1 MGTSRVLVGRE
12 AQVEALQ
19 EFLHGAPAG
28 RPPVMLVAGEA
39 GVGKTALVDQVLA
52 GAGQPVRRGW
62 AAGRKS
68 AVYEVLAQ
76 VLTPTAS
83 GQPLSSGGPVD
94 KRALVRSAD
103 PGGPVDERAL
113 VPSADPGGPGRELA
127 LVLPGL
133 GPPPAEVSRS
143 ELAAAVAAVLAQMA
157 GPGRL
162 AVFLDDLQWAD
173 DATLDLL
180 PALAGAI
187 SGGPVA
193 LIGCYRGDELPRD
206 HRLRAAR
213 AELRRARQLAEIDL
227 APLPGPCVTAILA
240 ALLGAEP
247 EPDLVSA
254 VAGRADGIPF
264 AVEELAA
271 ALRLGGHLDYRE
283 GTVGLA
289 GTGHALIPE
298 GIREAVLF
306 RAGQLGPDAAP
317 VLDAAAVAGNE
328 FDVELVLAVAGTPE
342 WPEQLASSGLV
353 SAVSDGRAAFRH
365 ALTRDA
371 AYAAVP
377 WSRRRALHQAIA
389 GRLAAGH
396 APPALIAEHLLAA
409 RDLAG
414 ARAALVAA
422 AAADYAV
429 HAYRDAARALRTAM
443 DLWPPGGEDAE
454 RLTVV
459 DQLARCAEMC
469 SEHAEAVTLLRELAD
484 GYREAV
490 QDRAARDRPTRDRST
505 QDGSAQD
512 RPARDRPAPDG
523 AAQGRAAQDRLA
535 AAQDRLAGAQR
546 RLALAH
552 ELLGQWDAALAA
564 REAAAVAFAAAGQP
578 AEAAV
583 ERLAAAAHLRSA
595 ASFSAALDTLAAAR
609 PDAEASGRA
618 DLLLR
623 IDGLRGNVLSR
634 MGRTREGLA
643 TVRASLEAAL
653 AQALAGPAA
662 ELYQRLADSLEH
674 AGEYAAATAA
684 YTAGYEF
691 CQEHGEQTAGQLCR
705 ACVTAVLFVAGH
717 WDRALEVCA
726 DAAGADG
733 AVPHARAVG
742 TGIGGLI
749 HAFRGSAATARSDLL
764 AATSIAT
771 RIELTPMELISAWGL
786 CVLDDAAGAPE
797 AAVARARRIL
807 ARWEESGERHYT
819 IAIAQWASTLFAEAG
834 DPAGARAC
842 AAVLARIAEATAQPE
857 ALAALAHALGETAH
871 LDGAP
876 ATAAQQLLRA
886 AESFASLGLPL
897 ATAQARRRA
906 AAALAAAGETGP
918 AADQL
923 RAAHEIFA
931 GLGADRAAGQCAAGL
946 AALGRKPP
954 RRAGGGRRAG
964 ALSRR
969 ESEVMAL
976 VAQGLTSRDIG
987 GRLFLSPR
995 TVEMHVQNSLDK
1007 LGCRTRAEAVRRLTE
1022 LGTWSGT
1029 AGPVP

>member
-1 MGTSRVLVGRE
+1 MGTSGVLVGRE

-19 EFLHGAPAG
+19 EFLHGGPAG

-39 GVGKTALVDQVLA
+39 GVGKTALVDHVLVNV
-52 GAGQPVRRGW
+52 GMPVRRGW

-76 VLTPTAS
+76 VLTPAAS
-83 GQPLSSGGPVD
+83 SQPMAS
-94 KRALVRSAD
+94 R
-103 PGGPVDERAL
+103 GPVDERAPVL
-113 VPSADPGGPGRELA
+113 SLDPGRPGDERALAPSADPGGSGRELA

-143 ELAAAVAAVLAQMA
+143 ALAAAVAAVLERMA
-157 GPGRL
+157 GRGRL

-180 PALAGAI
+180 PALSGAL
-187 SGGPVA
+187 SDGPVA
-193 LIGCYRGDELPRD
+193 LIGCYRSDELPRD
-206 HRLRAAR
+206 HRLRTAR
-213 AELRRARQLAEIDL
+213 SELRRARQLAEIDL
-227 APLPGPCVTAILA
+227 APLPGPCVPAILA

-247 EPDLVSA
+247 EPELVSV

-264 AVEELAA
+264 VVEELAA
-271 ALRLGGHLDYRE
+271 ALRLGGHLDYRA

-289 GTGHALIPE
+289 GTGDAVMPE
-298 GIREAVLF
+298 GIREAVLL
-306 RAGQLGPDAAP
+306 RAAQLGPDAAP

-328 FDVELVLAVAGTPE
+328 FDVELVLAVAGAPE
-342 WPEQLASSGLV
+342 WPEQLASCGLV

-365 ALTRDA
+365 ALTREA

-389 GRLAAGH
+389 ARLSAGH

-414 ARAALVAA
+414 ARTALVAA

-429 HAYRDAARALRTAM
+429 HAYRDAARALRTAL

-454 RLTVV
+454 RLAVV

-469 SEHAEAVTLLRELAD
+469 AEHAEAVTLLRELAD
-484 GYREAV
+484 GYRDDIR
-490 QDRAARDRPTRDRST
+490 DRAARE
-505 QDGSAQD
+505 
-512 RPARDRPAPDG
+512 
-523 AAQGRAAQDRLA
+523 
-535 AAQDRLAGAQR
+535 RLAGALR

-564 REAAAVAFAAAGQP
+564 REAAAVAFAAAGQS

-595 ASFSAALDTLAAAR
+595 ASFPAALDTLAAAR

-643 TVRASLEAAL
+643 TVRSSLDAAL

-674 AGEYAAATAA
+674 AGEYGAATAT

-691 CQEHGEQTAGQLCR
+691 CQKHGEQTAGQLCR
-705 ACVTAVLFVAGH
+705 ACVTGVLFVAGH

-726 DAAGADG
+726 DAAGAEG

-749 HAFRGSAATARSDLL
+749 HAFRGSAATARRDLL
-764 AATSIAT
+764 ASTSIAT
-771 RIELTPMELISAWGL
+771 RIELTAMELLSAWGL
-786 CVLDDAAGAPE
+786 CVLDDAVGAPE

-819 IAIAQWASTLFAEAG
+819 IAIAQWSSTLFAEAG
-834 DPAGARAC
+834 DAAGARAC

-876 ATAAQQLLRA
+876 GTAAQELLRA
-886 AESFASLGLPL
+886 AESFAALGLPL

-906 AAALAAAGETGP
+906 AAALAAAGETAP

-923 RAAHEIFA
+923 REAHEIFA
-931 GLGADRAAGQCAAGL
+931 GLGAARAAGQCAAGL
-946 AALGRKPP
+946 VALGRKPP
-954 RRAGGGRRAG
+954 RRARGGRRADV
-964 ALSRR
+964 LSRR

-987 GRLFLSPR
+987 GHLFLSPR

-1022 LGTWSGT
+1022 RGAWSAT

>member
-1 MGTSRVLVGRE
+1 MSTGGVLVGRE
-12 AQVEALQ
+12 AQVEALLAL
-19 EFLHGAPAG
+19 LHGAPAG
-28 RPPVMLVAGEA
+28 RPPVTLVAGEA
-39 GVGKTALVDQVLA
+39 GIGKTALVEHVLA
-52 GAGQPVRRGW
+52 GTGQPVRRGR
-62 AAGRKS
+62 AIGRKS

-76 VLTPTAS
+76 VLMPAAS
-83 GQPLSSGGPVD
+83 GPPTGSGNRAG
-94 KRALVRSAD
+94 KRASVLSA
-103 PGGPVDERAL
+103 GR
-113 VPSADPGGPGRELA
+113 GGPGRELA

-133 GPPPAEVSRS
+133 GPPPAAVSQS
-143 ELAAAVAAVLAQMA
+143 ALAAAVAAVLVWMA
-157 GPGRL
+157 GAGRL
-162 AVFLDDLQWAD
+162 TVFLDDLQWAD

-180 PALAGAI
+180 PALADAI

-193 LIGCYRGDELPRD
+193 LIGCYRSDELPRD

-213 AELRRARQLAEIDL
+213 AELRRARQLTEIDL
-227 APLPGPCVTAILA
+227 APLPGPCVAAILG

-271 ALRLGGHLDYRE
+271 ALRLAGHLDYRE
-283 GTVGLA
+283 GRVGLA
-289 GTGHALIPE
+289 GTGDAVIPE
-298 GIREAVLF
+298 GIREAVLL
-306 RAGQLGPDAAP
+306 RAAQLGPDVAP

-328 FDVELVLAVAGTPE
+328 FDVELVLAVAGVPD
-342 WPEQLASSGLV
+342 WPEQLASCGLV

-409 RDLAG
+409 RDLPA

-422 AAADYAV
+422 AAQDYAV
-429 HAYRDAARALRTAM
+429 HAYRDAARALRTAL

-454 RLTVV
+454 RLAVV

-469 SEHAEAVTLLRELAD
+469 AEHVEAVTLLRELTD
-484 GYREAV
+484 GYRA
-490 QDRAARDRPTRDRST
+490 S
-505 QDGSAQD
+505 
-512 RPARDRPAPDG
+512 
-523 AAQGRAAQDRLA
+523 AAQGRVQARAAQARASADRVAGDRDAQDRA
-535 AAQDRLAGAQR
+535 TQDCAGQARLAGAQR
-546 RLALAH
+546 RLALGH

-583 ERLAAAAHLRSA
+583 ERLAAAVHLRSA
-595 ASFSAALDTLAAAR
+595 ASFPAALDTLAAAR
-609 PDAEASGRA
+609 PDAEAAGRA

-634 MGRTREGLA
+634 MGRVREGVA
-643 TVRASLEAAL
+643 TVRASLDAAL

-662 ELYQRLADSLEH
+662 ELYQRMADSLEH
-674 AGEYAAATAA
+674 AGEYAAATAT
-684 YTAGYEF
+684 YTTGYEF

-733 AVPHARAVG
+733 ALPHARAVG

-749 HAFRGSAATARSDLL
+749 HAFRGSAAPARRDLL
-764 AATSIAT
+764 AATSIAA
-771 RIELTPMELISAWGL
+771 RIELTAMELLSAWGL
-786 CVLDDAAGAPE
+786 CVLDEAAGAPE

-807 ARWEESGERHYT
+807 ARWEECGERHYT
-819 IAIAQWASTLFAEAG
+819 IAILQWSSTLFAECG
-834 DPAGARAC
+834 DQAGARAC
-842 AAVLARIAEATAQPE
+842 AAALARIAEATAQPE

-876 ATAAQQLLRA
+876 ATAAQELLRA
-886 AESFASLGLPL
+886 AESFTALGLPL

-906 AAALAAAGETGP
+906 GAALAAAGETAP

-923 RAAHEIFA
+923 REAHEIFA
-931 GLGADRAAGQCAAGL
+931 GLGAARSAGQCAAGL
-946 AALGRKPP
+946 VALGGKPP
-954 RRAGGGRRAG
+954 RRARGGRRADV
-964 ALSRR
+964 LSRR

-987 GRLFLSPR
+987 GHLFLSPR
-995 TVEMHVQNSLDK
+995 TVEMHVQNSLDR

-1022 LGTWSGT
+1022 LGAWSGA

>member
-1 MGTSRVLVGRE
+1 MGTSGVLVGRE

-19 EFLHGAPAG
+19 AFLHGGPAG

-39 GVGKTALVDQVLA
+39 GVGKTALVDHVLA

-62 AAGRKS
+62 AGGRKS

-76 VLTPTAS
+76 VLTPAAS
-83 GQPLSSGGPVD
+83 GQPMAPRGPVD
-94 KRALVRSAD
+94 ERALVLPAD
-103 PGGPVDERAL
+103 PEGPGDERAL
-113 VPSADPGGPGRELA
+113 VPSADPGGPGRQLA

-133 GPPPAEVSRS
+133 GPPPAEVSQS
-143 ELAAAVAAVLAQMA
+143 ALAAAVAAVLTRMA
-157 GPGRL
+157 GTGRL

-180 PALAGAI
+180 PALAGAL

-193 LIGCYRGDELPRD
+193 LIGCYRSDELPRD

-213 AELRRARQLAEIDL
+213 AELRRARQLTELDL
-227 APLPGPCVTAILA
+227 APLPGPCVTTILT

-247 EPDLVSA
+247 EPELMSA
-254 VAGRADGIPF
+254 VADRADGIPF

-283 GTVGLA
+283 GKVGLA
-289 GTGHALIPE
+289 GPGDAVIPE
-298 GIREAVLF
+298 GIREAVLL
-306 RAGQLGPDAAP
+306 RAAQLGPDAAP

-328 FDVELVLAVAGTPE
+328 FDVELVLAAAGAAE
-342 WPEQLASSGLV
+342 WPEQLASCGLV
-353 SAVSDGRAAFRH
+353 SAVSEGRAAFRH

-389 GRLAAGH
+389 GRLADGH
-396 APPALIAEHLLAA
+396 APPALVAEHLLAA
-409 RDLAG
+409 RDLTG

-429 HAYRDAARALRTAM
+429 HAYRDTARALRTAL
-443 DLWPPGGEDAE
+443 DLWPPGEEDAE
-454 RLTVV
+454 RLAVV

-469 SEHAEAVTLLRELAD
+469 AEHAEAVTLLRELVD
-484 GYREAV
+484 GYRAAARHRAQV
-490 QDRAARDRPTRDRST
+490 GANQDGAAQDGVGQDGAAQDGVGQDGAAKDGVGQDRAA
-505 QDGSAQD
+505 
-512 RPARDRPAPDG
+512 
-523 AAQGRAAQDRLA
+523 QGRLA
-535 AAQDRLAGAQR
+535 AAQR

-595 ASFSAALDTLAAAR
+595 ASFAAALDTLAAAR

-623 IDGLRGNVLSR
+623 IEGLRGNVLSR

-643 TVRASLEAAL
+643 TVRASLDAAL
-653 AQALAGPAA
+653 GQALAGPAA

-674 AGEYAAATAA
+674 AGEYGAATAT

-691 CQEHGEQTAGQLCR
+691 CQKHGEQTAGQLCR

-726 DAAGADG
+726 EAASADG

-749 HAFRGSAATARSDLL
+749 HAFRGSAAAARRELL

-771 RIELTPMELISAWGL
+771 RIELTAMELLSAWGL

-819 IAIAQWASTLFAEAG
+819 IAIAQWSSTLFAEAG
-834 DPAGARAC
+834 DAAGARAC

-876 ATAAQQLLRA
+876 GTAAQELLRA
-886 AESFASLGLPL
+886 AESFAALGLPL
-897 ATAQARRRA
+897 AAAQARRRA
-906 AAALAAAGETGP
+906 AAALAAAGETAP

-923 RAAHEIFA
+923 REAHEIFA
-931 GLGADRAAGQCAAGL
+931 GLGAARAAGQCAAGL
-946 AALGRKPP
+946 VALGRKPP
-954 RRAGGGRRAG
+954 RRARGGRRADV
-964 ALSRR
+964 LSRR

-987 GRLFLSPR
+987 GQLFLSPR

-1022 LGTWSGT
+1022 LGAWSG
-1029 AGPVP
+1029 AAAPVS

>member
-1 MGTSRVLVGRE
+1 M
-12 AQVEALQ
+12 
-19 EFLHGAPAG
+19 
-28 RPPVMLVAGEA
+28 
-39 GVGKTALVDQVLA
+39 
-52 GAGQPVRRGW
+52 
-62 AAGRKS
+62 
-68 AVYEVLAQ
+68 YEVLAQ
-76 VLTPTAS
+76 VLTPTS
-83 GQPLSSGGPVD
+83 GQ
-94 KRALVRSAD
+94 SA
-103 PGGPVDERAL
+103 GLEGA
-113 VPSADPGGPGRELA
+113 GHELA
-127 LVLPGL
+127 LVLPRL
-133 GPPPAEVSRS
+133 GPPPAQASRS
-143 ELAAAVAAVLAQMA
+143 ALAAAVGAALVRMA
-157 GPGRL
+157 GSGRL

-193 LIGCYRGDELPRD
+193 LIGCYRSDELPRD

-289 GTGHALIPE
+289 GTGNAVIPE
-298 GIREAVLF
+298 GIREAVLL

-342 WPEQLASSGLV
+342 WPEQLASCGLV

-429 HAYRDAARALRTAM
+429 HAYRDAARALRTAL

-454 RLTVV
+454 RLAVV

-484 GYREAV
+484 GYRDAI
-490 QDRAARDRPTRDRST
+490 QDR
-505 QDGSAQD
+505 
-512 RPARDRPAPDG
+512 
-523 AAQGRAAQDRLA
+523 

-595 ASFSAALDTLAAAR
+595 ASFPAALDTLAAAR

-749 HAFRGSAATARSDLL
+749 HAFRGSAATARRDLL

-876 ATAAQQLLRA
+876 GTAAQQLLRA

-931 GLGADRAAGQCAAGL
+931 GLGAARAAGQCAAGL

>member
-1 MGTSRVLVGRE
+1 MTGRTRRVIDTARGFGDDSGMGTSRVLVGRE

-19 EFLHGAPAG
+19 EFLHGTPAG

-39 GVGKTALVDQVLA
+39 GVGKTALVDHVLA
-52 GAGQPVRRGW
+52 SAGQPVRRGW

-83 GQPLSSGGPVD
+83 GQPMSP
-94 KRALVRSAD
+94 R
-103 PGGPVDERAL
+103 GPVDERGL

-143 ELAAAVAAVLAQMA
+143 ALAAAVAAVLARMA
-157 GPGRL
+157 GRGRL

-180 PALAGAI
+180 PALAGAL
-187 SGGPVA
+187 GDGPVA
-193 LIGCYRGDELPRD
+193 LIGCYRSDELPRD
-206 HRLRAAR
+206 HRLRTAR

-227 APLPGPCVTAILA
+227 APLPGPCVPAILA

-247 EPDLVSA
+247 EPELVGA

-264 AVEELAA
+264 VVEELAA

-289 GTGHALIPE
+289 GTGDAVIPE
-298 GIREAVLF
+298 GIREAVLL
-306 RAGQLGPDAAP
+306 RAAQLGPDAAP

-328 FDVELVLAVAGTPE
+328 FDVELVLAVAGAPE
-342 WPEQLASSGLV
+342 WPEQLASCGLV

-389 GRLAAGH
+389 ARLSAGH

-414 ARAALVAA
+414 ARTALVAA
-422 AAADYAV
+422 AAADCAV
-429 HAYRDAARALRTAM
+429 HAYRDAARALRTAL
-443 DLWPPGGEDAE
+443 DLWPSGGEDAE
-454 RLTVV
+454 RLAVV

-469 SEHAEAVTLLRELAD
+469 AEHAEAVTLLRELAD
-484 GYREAV
+484 GYRDDI
-490 QDRAARDRPTRDRST
+490 QDRAA
-505 QDGSAQD
+505 QE
-512 RPARDRPAPDG
+512 
-523 AAQGRAAQDRLA
+523 
-535 AAQDRLAGAQR
+535 RLAGAQR

-564 REAAAVAFAAAGQP
+564 REAAAVAFAAAGHP

-595 ASFSAALDTLAAAR
+595 ASFPAALDTLAAAR

-643 TVRASLEAAL
+643 TVRSSLDAAL

-674 AGEYAAATAA
+674 AGEYGAATVT

-705 ACVTAVLFVAGH
+705 ACVTGVLFVAGH

-726 DAAGADG
+726 DAAGAEG

-749 HAFRGSAATARSDLL
+749 HAFRGSAATAHRELL

-771 RIELTPMELISAWGL
+771 RIELTAMELLSAWGL
-786 CVLDDAAGAPE
+786 CVLDDAVGAPE

-819 IAIAQWASTLFAEAG
+819 IAIAQWSSTLFAEAG
-834 DPAGARAC
+834 DAAGARAC

-871 LDGAP
+871 LDGASG
-876 ATAAQQLLRA
+876 TAAQELLRA
-886 AESFASLGLPL
+886 AESFAALGLPL

-906 AAALAAAGETGP
+906 AAALAAAGETAP

-923 RAAHEIFA
+923 RKAYEVFA
-931 GLGADRAAGQCAAGL
+931 GLGAARAAGQCAAGL
-946 AALGRKPP
+946 VALGKKPP
-954 RRAGGGRRAG
+954 RRARGGRRADI
-964 ALSRR
+964 LSRR

-987 GRLFLSPR
+987 GHLFLSPR

-1022 LGTWSGT
+1022 LGAWSAT

>member
-1 MGTSRVLVGRE
+1 MQAMGTSGVLVGRE

-39 GVGKTALVDQVLA
+39 GVGKTALVDHVLA
-52 GAGQPVRRGW
+52 EAGQPVRRGW

-68 AVYEVLAQ
+68 VVYELLAQ
-76 VLTPTAS
+76 VLTPAAT
-83 GQPLSSGGPVD
+83 GHPMNP
-94 KRALVRSAD
+94 
-103 PGGPVDERAL
+103 ER
-113 VPSADPGGPGRELA
+113 PGRELA
-127 LVLPGL
+127 MVLPGL
-133 GPPPAEVSRS
+133 GPPPAESSRS
-143 ELAAAVAAVLAQMA
+143 ALAAAVGAALARLA

-162 AVFLDDLQWAD
+162 TVFLDDLQWAD

-180 PALAGAI
+180 PALAGAL

-193 LIGCYRGDELPRD
+193 LIGCYRSDELPRD

-227 APLPGPCVTAILA
+227 APLPSPCVTAILGS
-240 ALLGAEP
+240 LLGAEP

-264 AVEELAA
+264 AVEELAT
-271 ALRLGGHLDYRE
+271 ALRLAGHLDYR
-283 GTVGLA
+283 GGKVGLA
-289 GTGHALIPE
+289 GTGDAVIPE
-298 GIREAVLF
+298 GIREAVLL
-306 RAGQLGPDAAP
+306 RAAQLGPDAAP

-328 FDVELVLAVAGTPE
+328 FDVELVLAVAGVPE
-342 WPEQLASSGLV
+342 WPEQLASCGLV

-389 GRLAAGH
+389 GRLAARH
-396 APPALIAEHLLAA
+396 APPALIADHLLAA
-409 RDLAG
+409 HDLSA
-414 ARAALVAA
+414 ARTALVAA
-422 AAADYAV
+422 AAQDYAV
-429 HAYRDAARALRTAM
+429 YAYRDAARALRTAL

-454 RLTVV
+454 RLAVV
-459 DQLARCAEMC
+459 DQLARCTEMC
-469 SEHAEAVTLLRELAD
+469 AEHAEAVTLLRELAD
-484 GYREAV
+484 GYRA
-490 QDRAARDRPTRDRST
+490 S
-505 QDGSAQD
+505 
-512 RPARDRPAPDG
+512 
-523 AAQGRAAQDRLA
+523 AAQGRVQARAAQARASADRVA
-535 AAQDRLAGAQR
+535 GGDRVAGDRDAEDRATQDCAVQARLAGAQR

-583 ERLAAAAHLRSA
+583 ERLAAAVHLRSA
-595 ASFSAALDTLAAAR
+595 ASFPAALDTLAAAR
-609 PDAEASGRA
+609 PDAEAAGRA

-634 MGRTREGLA
+634 MGRVREGVA
-643 TVRASLEAAL
+643 IVRASLDAAL

-684 YTAGYEF
+684 YTTGYEF

-726 DAAGADG
+726 NAAGADG
-733 AVPHARAVG
+733 ALPHARAVG

-749 HAFRGSAATARSDLL
+749 HAFRGSSAPARRELL

-771 RIELTPMELISAWGL
+771 RIELTAMELLSAWGL
-786 CVLDDAAGAPE
+786 CVLDDATGAAE

-807 ARWEESGERHYT
+807 DRWQETGERHYT
-819 IAIAQWASTLFAEAG
+819 IAILQWSSTLFAEAG

-842 AAVLARIAEATAQPE
+842 AAALARIAEATAQPE
-857 ALAALAHALGETAH
+857 ALAALAHALGETAS
-871 LDGAP
+871 LDGQP
-876 ATAAQQLLRA
+876 GTAAQELLRA
-886 AESFASLGLPL
+886 AESFAALGLPL

-906 AAALAAAGETGP
+906 GAALAEAGETAP

-923 RAAHEIFA
+923 REAHELFA
-931 GLGADRAAGQCAAGL
+931 GLGAGRAAGQCAAGL
-946 AALGRKPP
+946 VALGRKPP
-954 RRAGGGRRAG
+954 RRARGGRRAG

-1022 LGTWSGT
+1022 LGAWSGAAGT
-1029 AGPVP
+1029 AGAVS

>member
-1 MGTSRVLVGRE
+1 MGMDRLLVGRE
-12 AQVEALQ
+12 AQAEALRA
-19 EFLHGAPAG
+19 FLRGATAG

-39 GVGKTALVDQVLA
+39 GVGKTALVDHVLA
-52 GAGQPVRRGW
+52 GAGQPVRRGR
-62 AAGRKS
+62 AIGRKS

-76 VLTPTAS
+76 VLTPAAS
-83 GQPLSSGGPVD
+83 GLT
-94 KRALVRSAD
+94 A
-103 PGGPVDERAL
+103 
-113 VPSADPGGPGRELA
+113 GPGRELA

-133 GPPPAEVSRS
+133 GPPPAQASQS
-143 ELAAAVAAVLAQMA
+143 ALAAAVHTVLARMA

-187 SGGPVA
+187 SGGQVVV
-193 LIGCYRGDELPRD
+193 IGCYRSDELPRD
-206 HRLRAAR
+206 HRLRTVR
-213 AELRRARQLAEIDL
+213 AELRRARHLAEIDL

-247 EPDLVSA
+247 EPELVSA
-254 VAGRADGIPF
+254 VADRADGIPF

-271 ALRLGGHLDYRE
+271 ALRLGGHLAYR
-283 GTVGLA
+283 GSTVGLA
-289 GTGHALIPE
+289 GTGSAVMPE
-298 GIREAVLF
+298 GIREAVLL
-306 RAGQLGPDAAP
+306 RAAQLGPDAAP

-328 FDVELVLAVAGTPE
+328 FDVELVLAAAGAAE
-342 WPEQLASSGLV
+342 WPEQLASCGLV

-389 GRLAAGH
+389 ARLAAGH
-396 APPALIAEHLLAA
+396 APPALVAEHLLAA
-409 RDLAG
+409 RDLAA
-414 ARAALVAA
+414 ARTALVAA
-422 AAADYAV
+422 AAADCAV
-429 HAYRDAARALRTAM
+429 HAYRDAAGALRTAL
-443 DLWPPGGEDAE
+443 DLWPPGREDAE
-454 RLTVV
+454 RLAVV

-469 SEHAEAVTLLRELAD
+469 ADHAEAVTLLRELAD
-484 GYREAV
+484 GYR
-490 QDRAARDRPTRDRST
+490 
-505 QDGSAQD
+505 G
-512 RPARDRPAPDG
+512 G
-523 AAQGRAAQDRLA
+523 AAQDRLA
-535 AAQDRLAGAQR
+535 AAQR

-578 AEAAV
+578 AEAAT

-609 PDAEASGRA
+609 PDAEASGRM

-623 IDGLRGNVLSR
+623 IDGLRGNVLAR
-634 MGRTREGLA
+634 MGRAREGVA
-643 TVRASLEAAL
+643 AVRASLDAAL
-653 AQALAGPAA
+653 GQALAGPAA

-674 AGEYAAATAA
+674 AGEYRAAAAA

-726 DAAGADG
+726 DATAADG
-733 AVPHARAVG
+733 ALPHARAVG

-749 HAFRGSAATARSDLL
+749 HAFRGSAATARRELL
-764 AATSIAT
+764 AAASLAT
-771 RIELTPMELISAWGL
+771 RIELTPMELLSSWGL
-786 CVLDDAAGAPE
+786 CVLDDATGASDG
-797 AAVARARRIL
+797 AVARARRIL
-807 ARWEESGERHYT
+807 ARWEETHEKHYT
-819 IAIAQWASTLFAEAG
+819 IAILQWSSTLFAESG

-842 AAVLARIAEATAQPE
+842 AAALARIAEATAQPE

-871 LDGAP
+871 LDGEP
-876 ATAAQQLLRA
+876 GTAAQELLRA
-886 AESFASLGLPL
+886 VESFAALGLPL
-897 ATAQARRRA
+897 ATAQSRRRA
-906 AAALAAAGETGP
+906 AAALAGAGEAAR

-923 RAAHEIFA
+923 RAAHGIFS
-931 GLGADRAAGQCAAGL
+931 GLGAGRAAGQCAAGL
-946 AALGRKPP
+946 VALGRKPP
-954 RRAGGGRRAG
+954 GRARGRRPAG
-964 ALSRR
+964 VLSGR
-969 ESEVMAL
+969 ESEVMGL

-987 GRLFLSPR
+987 GCLFLSPR

-1007 LGCRTRAEAVRRLTE
+1007 LGCRTRAEAVRRLAE
-1022 LGTWSGT
+1022 LGTWSGVA
-1029 AGPVP
+1029 AGRTP

>member
-1 MGTSRVLVGRE
+1 MQVMGASGVLVGRE

-19 EFLHGAPAG
+19 EFLHGGPAG

-39 GVGKTALVDQVLA
+39 GVGKTALVDHVLA

-76 VLTPTAS
+76 VLTPAAS
-83 GQPLSSGGPVD
+83 SQSMPPRGPVD
-94 KRALVRSAD
+94 GRAPVLSPD
-103 PGGPVDERAL
+103 PGRLADERAL
-113 VPSADPGGPGRELA
+113 APSADVGGSGRELA

-133 GPPPAEVSRS
+133 GPPPAEASWS
-143 ELAAAVAAVLAQMA
+143 ALAATVAAVLERMA

-173 DATLDLL
+173 DATLDLI
-180 PALAGAI
+180 PALAGAL
-187 SGGPVA
+187 SDGPVA
-193 LIGCYRGDELPRD
+193 LIGCYRSDELPRD
-206 HRLRAAR
+206 HRLRTAR

-227 APLPGPCVTAILA
+227 APLPGPCVPAILA

-247 EPDLVSA
+247 EPELVSA

-264 AVEELAA
+264 VVEELAA

-289 GTGHALIPE
+289 GTGDAVIPE
-298 GIREAVLF
+298 GIREAVLL
-306 RAGQLGPDAAP
+306 RAAQLGPDAAP

-342 WPEQLASSGLV
+342 WPEQLASCGLV

-389 GRLAAGH
+389 ARLSAGH

-414 ARAALVAA
+414 ARTALVAA

-429 HAYRDAARALRTAM
+429 HAYRDAARALRTAL

-454 RLTVV
+454 RLAVV

-469 SEHAEAVTLLRELAD
+469 AEHAEAVTLLRELAD
-484 GYREAV
+484 GYRDDI
-490 QDRAARDRPTRDRST
+490 QDRAAQERM
-505 QDGSAQD
+505 
-512 RPARDRPAPDG
+512 
-523 AAQGRAAQDRLA
+523 
-535 AAQDRLAGAQR
+535 AGAQR

-564 REAAAVAFAAAGQP
+564 REAAAVAFAAAGQS

-595 ASFSAALDTLAAAR
+595 ASFPAALDTLAAAR

-643 TVRASLEAAL
+643 TVRSSLDAAL

-674 AGEYAAATAA
+674 AGEYGAATAT

-705 ACVTAVLFVAGH
+705 ACVTGVLFVAGH

-726 DAAGADG
+726 DAAGAEG

-749 HAFRGSAATARSDLL
+749 HAFRGSAATARRELL

-771 RIELTPMELISAWGL
+771 RIELTAMELLSAWGL
-786 CVLDDAAGAPE
+786 CVLDDAVGAPE

-819 IAIAQWASTLFAEAG
+819 IAIAQWSSTLFAEAG
-834 DPAGARAC
+834 DAAGARAC

-876 ATAAQQLLRA
+876 GTAAQELLRA
-886 AESFASLGLPL
+886 AESFAALGLPL

-906 AAALAAAGETGP
+906 AAALAAAGETAP

-923 RAAHEIFA
+923 REAHEIFA
-931 GLGADRAAGQCAAGL
+931 GLGAARAAGRCAAGL
-946 AALGRKPP
+946 VALGRKPP
-954 RRAGGGRRAG
+954 RRARSRRADV
-964 ALSRR
+964 LSRR

-987 GRLFLSPR
+987 GHLFLSPR

-1022 LGTWSGT
+1022 LGAWSAT

>member
-1 MGTSRVLVGRE
+1 MGTGRVLVGRE
-12 AQVEALQ
+12 AQVEALH
-19 EFLHGAPAG
+19 EFLQGAPAG

-39 GVGKTALVDQVLA
+39 GVGKTALVDHVLA
-52 GAGQPVRRGW
+52 GAGQPVRRGR

-76 VLTPTAS
+76 VLTPAS
-83 GQPLSSGGPVD
+83 GQPMGPGE
-94 KRALVRSAD
+94 
-103 PGGPVDERAL
+103 PGGDQ
-113 VPSADPGGPGRELA
+113 A

-133 GPPPAEVSRS
+133 GPPPAQASQS
-143 ELAAAVAAVLAQMA
+143 ALAAAVGAALVRMA

-193 LIGCYRGDELPRD
+193 LIGCYRSDELARD

-213 AELRRARQLAEIDL
+213 AELRRARQLMEIDL

-289 GTGHALIPE
+289 GTGDAVIPE
-298 GIREAVLF
+298 GIREAVML
-306 RAGQLGPDAAP
+306 RAAQLGPDAAP

-328 FDVELVLAVAGTPE
+328 FDVELVLAVADVPE
-342 WPEQLASSGLV
+342 WPEQLASCGLV

-377 WSRRRALHQAIA
+377 WSRRRLLHQAIA
-389 GRLAAGH
+389 GRLAAAH

-429 HAYRDAARALRTAM
+429 HAYRDAARALRTAL

-454 RLTVV
+454 RLAVV

-484 GYREAV
+484 GYRDAI
-490 QDRAARDRPTRDRST
+490 QDRAAQNR
-505 QDGSAQD
+505 AIH
-512 RPARDRPAPDG
+512 DG
-523 AAQGRAAQDRLA
+523 AAQDRALQDGAQDRAAQG
-535 AAQDRLAGAQR
+535 RLAGAQR

-595 ASFSAALDTLAAAR
+595 ASFPAALDTLAAAR

-643 TVRASLEAAL
+643 IVRAALEAAL

-674 AGEYAAATAA
+674 AGEYGAASAA
-684 YTAGYEF
+684 YTAGY
-691 CQEHGEQTAGQLCR
+691 
-705 ACVTAVLFVAGH
+705 
-717 WDRALEVCA
+717 
-726 DAAGADG
+726 
-733 AVPHARAVG
+733 
-742 TGIGGLI
+742 
-749 HAFRGSAATARSDLL
+749 
-764 AATSIAT
+764 
-771 RIELTPMELISAWGL
+771 
-786 CVLDDAAGAPE
+786 
-797 AAVARARRIL
+797 
-807 ARWEESGERHYT
+807 
-819 IAIAQWASTLFAEAG
+819 
-834 DPAGARAC
+834 
-842 AAVLARIAEATAQPE
+842 
-857 ALAALAHALGETAH
+857 
-871 LDGAP
+871 
-876 ATAAQQLLRA
+876 
-886 AESFASLGLPL
+886 
-897 ATAQARRRA
+897 
-906 AAALAAAGETGP
+906 
-918 AADQL
+918 
-923 RAAHEIFA
+923 
-931 GLGADRAAGQCAAGL
+931 
-946 AALGRKPP
+946 
-954 RRAGGGRRAG
+954 
-964 ALSRR
+964 
-969 ESEVMAL
+969 
-976 VAQGLTSRDIG
+976 
-987 GRLFLSPR
+987 
-995 TVEMHVQNSLDK
+995 
-1007 LGCRTRAEAVRRLTE
+1007 
-1022 LGTWSGT
+1022 
-1029 AGPVP
+1029 

>member
-1 MGTSRVLVGRE
+1 MRAMGTSGVLVGRE

-19 EFLHGAPAG
+19 EFLRGASAG
-28 RPPVMLVAGEA
+28 RPSVMLVAGEA
-39 GVGKTALVDQVLA
+39 GIGKTALVDHVLA
-52 GAGQPVRRGW
+52 SAGQPVRRGR
-62 AAGRKS
+62 AMGRKS

-76 VLTPTAS
+76 VLTPAAS
-83 GQPLSSGGPVD
+83 GQPVG
-94 KRALVRSAD
+94 
-103 PGGPVDERAL
+103 
-113 VPSADPGGPGRELA
+113 PGGPGLEGVPGPGGPERQLA

-133 GPPPAEVSRS
+133 GPPPAQASQS
-143 ELAAAVAAVLAQMA
+143 ALAAAVCSVLARQA

-162 AVFLDDLQWAD
+162 IVFLDDLQWAD

-180 PALAGAI
+180 PALARAI

-193 LIGCYRGDELPRD
+193 LIGCYRSDELPRD
-206 HRLRAAR
+206 HRLRTAR

-227 APLPGPCVTAILA
+227 APLPGPCVTAILG

-247 EPDLVSA
+247 EPGLVSA

-271 ALRLGGHLDYRE
+271 ALRLAGHLDYRE

-289 GTGHALIPE
+289 GTGDAVIPE
-298 GIREAVLF
+298 GIREAVLL
-306 RAGQLGPDAAP
+306 RAAQLGPGVAP

-328 FDVELVLAVAGTPE
+328 FDVDLVLAVAGVPE
-342 WPEQLASSGLV
+342 WPEQLASCGLV

-409 RDLAG
+409 RDLPA

-422 AAADYAV
+422 AAQDYAV
-429 HAYRDAARALRTAM
+429 HAYRDAAHALRTAL

-454 RLTVV
+454 RLAVV

-469 SEHAEAVTLLRELAD
+469 AEHAEAVTLLRELAD
-484 GYREAV
+484 GYRGS
-490 QDRAARDRPTRDRST
+490 AAQGGAT
-505 QDGSAQD
+505 QDGATQDWAAQ
-512 RPARDRPAPDG
+512 DG
-523 AAQGRAAQDRLA
+523 AAQDRTVQA
-535 AAQDRLAGAQR
+535 RLAGAQR

-595 ASFSAALDTLAAAR
+595 ASFPAALDTLAAAR

-623 IDGLRGNVLSR
+623 IDGLRGNVLAR
-634 MGRTREGLA
+634 MGRVREGVA
-643 TVRASLEAAL
+643 TVRAALDAAL

-662 ELYQRLADSLEH
+662 ELHQRLADSLEH

-684 YTAGYEF
+684 YTTGYEF

-726 DAAGADG
+726 DAAGAGG
-733 AVPHARAVG
+733 ALPHARAVG

-749 HAFRGSAATARSDLL
+749 HAFRGSAAPARRELL

-771 RIELTPMELISAWGL
+771 RIELAAMELLSAWGL
-786 CVLDDAAGAPE
+786 CVLDDATGAAE

-807 ARWEESGERHYT
+807 DRWQETGERHYT
-819 IAIAQWASTLFAEAG
+819 IAILQWSSTLFAEAG

-842 AAVLARIAEATAQPE
+842 AAALARIAEATAQPE
-857 ALAALAHALGETAH
+857 ALAALAHALGETAS
-871 LDGAP
+871 LDGQP
-876 ATAAQQLLRA
+876 GTAAQELLRA
-886 AESFASLGLPL
+886 AESFAALGLPL

-906 AAALAAAGETGP
+906 GAALAAAGETAS
-918 AADQL
+918 AAGQL

-931 GLGADRAAGQCAAGL
+931 GLGAGPAAGQCATGL
-946 AALGRKPP
+946 VALGRKPP
-954 RRAGGGRRAG
+954 RLARGGRRAG

-987 GRLFLSPR
+987 SRLFLSPR

-1022 LGTWSGT
+1022 LGAWPGAAS
-1029 AGPVP
+1029 PVP

>member
-1 MGTSRVLVGRE
+1 MGASGVLVGRE
-12 AQVEALQ
+12 APVEALQ
-19 EFLHGAPAG
+19 EFLRGGPAG

-39 GVGKTALVDQVLA
+39 GVGKTALVDHVLA

-76 VLTPTAS
+76 VLTPTAG
-83 GQPLSSGGPVD
+83 GQPVSP
-94 KRALVRSAD
+94 R
-103 PGGPVDERAL
+103 GPVDERAL
-113 VPSADPGGPGRELA
+113 VPSADPGGLGRELA

-143 ELAAAVAAVLAQMA
+143 ALAAAVAAVLARMA
-157 GPGRL
+157 GPGQV

-180 PALAGAI
+180 PALAGAL
-187 SGGPVA
+187 SDGPVA
-193 LIGCYRGDELPRD
+193 LIGCYRSDELPRD

-227 APLPGPCVTAILA
+227 APLPGPCVPAILA

-247 EPDLVSA
+247 EPELVSA

-289 GTGHALIPE
+289 GTGDAVIPE
-298 GIREAVLF
+298 GIREAVLL
-306 RAGQLGPDAAP
+306 RAAQLGPDAAP

-328 FDVELVLAVAGTPE
+328 FDVELVLAVAGAPE
-342 WPEQLASSGLV
+342 WPEQLASCGLV
-353 SAVSDGRAAFRH
+353 SPVSDGRAAFRH

-389 GRLAAGH
+389 ARLSAGH

-414 ARAALVAA
+414 ARTALVAA

-429 HAYRDAARALRTAM
+429 HAYRDAARALRTAL

-454 RLTVV
+454 RLAVV

-469 SEHAEAVTLLRELAD
+469 AEHAEAVTLLRELAD
-484 GYREAV
+484 GYRDAIH
-490 QDRAARDRPTRDRST
+490 DRAA
-505 QDGSAQD
+505 QDLA
-512 RPARDRPAPDG
+512 ARDGPIQDG
-523 AAQGRAAQDRLA
+523 AAQE
-535 AAQDRLAGAQR
+535 RLAGAQR

-595 ASFSAALDTLAAAR
+595 ASFAAALDTLAAAR
-609 PDAEASGRA
+609 PDAEASGRG

-643 TVRASLEAAL
+643 TVRSSLDAAL

-674 AGEYAAATAA
+674 AGEYGAATAT

-705 ACVTAVLFVAGH
+705 ACVTGVLFVAGH

-726 DAAGADG
+726 DAAGAEG

-749 HAFRGSAATARSDLL
+749 HAFRGSAAAARRELL

-771 RIELTPMELISAWGL
+771 RIELTAMELLSAWGL
-786 CVLDDAAGAPE
+786 CVLDDASGAPE

-819 IAIAQWASTLFAEAG
+819 IAIAQWSSTLFAEAG
-834 DPAGARAC
+834 DAAGARAC
-842 AAVLARIAEATAQPE
+842 AAALARIAEATAQPE

-876 ATAAQQLLRA
+876 GTAAQELLRA
-886 AESFASLGLPL
+886 AESFAALGLPL

-906 AAALAAAGETGP
+906 GAALAAAGETAP

-923 RAAHEIFA
+923 REAHEIFA
-931 GLGADRAAGQCAAGL
+931 GLGAARAAGQCAAGL
-946 AALGRKPP
+946 VALGRKPP
-954 RRAGGGRRAG
+954 WRARGGRRADL
-964 ALSRR
+964 LSRR
-969 ESEVMAL
+969 EGEVMAL

-987 GRLFLSPR
+987 GHLFLSPR

-1007 LGCRTRAEAVRRLTE
+1007 LGCRTRAEAVRRLSE
-1022 LGTWSGT
+1022 LGAWSATVG
-1029 AGPVP
+1029 GPTTG

>member
-1 MGTSRVLVGRE
+1 MSGRWSRPRIPAAQGVSWRWSCLGSGRR
-12 AQVEALQ
+12 
-19 EFLHGAPAG
+19 
-28 RPPVMLVAGEA
+28 RP
-39 GVGKTALVDQVLA
+39 
-52 GAGQPVRRGW
+52 R
-62 AAGRKS
+62 
-68 AVYEVLAQ
+68 
-76 VLTPTAS
+76 
-83 GQPLSSGGPVD
+83 LS
-94 KRALVRSAD
+94 RSA
-103 PGGPVDERAL
+103 
-113 VPSADPGGPGRELA
+113 
-127 LVLPGL
+127 
-133 GPPPAEVSRS
+133 
-143 ELAAAVAAVLAQMA
+143 LAAAVAAVLARMA

-180 PALAGAI
+180 PALAGAL

-193 LIGCYRGDELPRD
+193 LIGCYRSDELPRD

-227 APLPGPCVTAILA
+227 APLPGPCVPAILA

-289 GTGHALIPE
+289 GTGDAVIPE
-298 GIREAVLF
+298 GIREAVLL
-306 RAGQLGPDAAP
+306 RAAQLGPDAAP

-328 FDVELVLAVAGTPE
+328 FDVELVLAVAGAPE
-342 WPEQLASSGLV
+342 WPEQLASCGLV

-429 HAYRDAARALRTAM
+429 HAYRDAARALRTAL

-454 RLTVV
+454 RLAVV

-469 SEHAEAVTLLRELAD
+469 AEHAEAVTLLRELAD
-484 GYREAV
+484 GYRDDIR
-490 QDRAARDRPTRDRST
+490 DRAA
-505 QDGSAQD
+505 QE
-512 RPARDRPAPDG
+512 
-523 AAQGRAAQDRLA
+523 
-535 AAQDRLAGAQR
+535 RLAGAQR

-564 REAAAVAFAAAGQP
+564 REAAAVAFAAAGHP

-595 ASFSAALDTLAAAR
+595 ASFPAALDTLAAAR

-643 TVRASLEAAL
+643 TVRSSLDAAL

-674 AGEYAAATAA
+674 AGEYGAATAA

-749 HAFRGSAATARSDLL
+749 HAFRGSAATARRELL

-771 RIELTPMELISAWGL
+771 RIELTAMELLSAWGL

-819 IAIAQWASTLFAEAG
+819 IAIAQWSSTLFAEAG

-876 ATAAQQLLRA
+876 GTAAQELLRA
-886 AESFASLGLPL
+886 AESFAALGLPL

-906 AAALAAAGETGP
+906 AAALAAAGETAP

-923 RAAHEIFA
+923 REAHEIFA
-931 GLGADRAAGQCAAGL
+931 GLGAARAAGQCAAGL
-946 AALGRKPP
+946 VALGRKPP
-954 RRAGGGRRAG
+954 RRARGGRRAG
-964 ALSRR
+964 TLSRR

-1022 LGTWSGT
+1022 LGAWSGDGR
-1029 AGPVP
+1029 ARFPDASGLSVMCQPSPAPALV

>member
-1 MGTSRVLVGRE
+1 MMDTSRVLVGRE

-19 EFLHGAPAG
+19 EFLHGTPAG

-39 GVGKTALVDQVLA
+39 GVGKTALVDHVLA

-83 GQPLSSGGPVD
+83 GQPMSS
-94 KRALVRSAD
+94 
-103 PGGPVDERAL
+103 GGPVDERAL

-127 LVLPGL
+127 LVLPRL
-133 GPPPAEVSRS
+133 GPPPAEVSQL

-193 LIGCYRGDELPRD
+193 LIGCYRSDELPRD

-213 AELRRARQLAEIDL
+213 AELRRARQLTEIDL

-289 GTGHALIPE
+289 GTGNAVIPE
-298 GIREAVLF
+298 GIRETVLL

-414 ARAALVAA
+414 ARTALVAA

-429 HAYRDAARALRTAM
+429 HAYRDAARALRTAL

-454 RLTVV
+454 RLAVV

-484 GYREAV
+484 GYREAI
-490 QDRAARDRPTRDRST
+490 QGRAARDRPIRDRST
-505 QDGSAQD
+505 QDHPAQD
-512 RPARDRPAPDG
+512 HPARDHPARDQPARDHPARDS
-523 AAQGRAAQDRLA
+523 AAQGR

-546 RLALAH
+546 RLSLAH

-749 HAFRGSAATARSDLL
+749 HAFRGSAATARRDLL

-876 ATAAQQLLRA
+876 GTAAQQLLRA

-931 GLGADRAAGQCAAGL
+931 GLGAARAAGQCAAGL

-969 ESEVMAL
+969 EGEVMAL

-1029 AGPVP
+1029 GGPVP

>member
-1 MGTSRVLVGRE
+1 MQAMGTSGVLVGRE

-19 EFLHGAPAG
+19 EFLHGGPAG

-39 GVGKTALVDQVLA
+39 GVGKTALVDHVLA
-52 GAGQPVRRGW
+52 RAGQPVRRGW

-76 VLTPTAS
+76 VLTPAAS
-83 GQPLSSGGPVD
+83 SQPMPPRGPADQRAPVLSPGPG
-94 KRALVRSAD
+94 R
-103 PGGPVDERAL
+103 PGDERAL
-113 VPSADPGGPGRELA
+113 VPSADPGGSGRELA

-133 GPPPAEVSRS
+133 GPPPAELSRS
-143 ELAAAVAAVLAQMA
+143 ALAAAVAAVLTRMA
-157 GPGRL
+157 GRGRL

-180 PALAGAI
+180 PALAGAL
-187 SGGPVA
+187 SDGPVA
-193 LIGCYRGDELPRD
+193 LIGCYRSDELPRD
-206 HRLRAAR
+206 HRLRSTR

-227 APLPGPCVTAILA
+227 APLPGPCVPAILA

-247 EPDLVSA
+247 EPELVSA

-289 GTGHALIPE
+289 GTGDAVIPE
-298 GIREAVLF
+298 GIREAVLL
-306 RAGQLGPDAAP
+306 RAAQLGPDAAP

-328 FDVELVLAVAGTPE
+328 FDVELVLAVAGAPE
-342 WPEQLASSGLV
+342 WPEQLASCGLV

-389 GRLAAGH
+389 ARLSAGH

-414 ARAALVAA
+414 ARTALVAA

-429 HAYRDAARALRTAM
+429 HAYRDAARALRTAL

-454 RLTVV
+454 RLAVV

-469 SEHAEAVTLLRELAD
+469 AEHAEAVTLLRELAD
-484 GYREAV
+484 GYRDDIR
-490 QDRAARDRPTRDRST
+490 DRAA
-505 QDGSAQD
+505 QE
-512 RPARDRPAPDG
+512 
-523 AAQGRAAQDRLA
+523 
-535 AAQDRLAGAQR
+535 RLAGAQR

-564 REAAAVAFAAAGQP
+564 REAAAVAFAAAGHP

-595 ASFSAALDTLAAAR
+595 ASFPAALDTLAAAR

-643 TVRASLEAAL
+643 TVRSSLDAAL

-674 AGEYAAATAA
+674 AGEYGAATAT

-705 ACVTAVLFVAGH
+705 ACVTGVLFVAGH

-726 DAAGADG
+726 DAAGAEG

-749 HAFRGSAATARSDLL
+749 HAFRGSAATARRELL

-771 RIELTPMELISAWGL
+771 RIELTAMELLSAWGL
-786 CVLDDAAGAPE
+786 CVLDDAVGAPE

-807 ARWEESGERHYT
+807 ARWEESGGKALHDRHRT
-819 IAIAQWASTLFAEAG
+819 VVIHAFRRGRRRGRGAG
-834 DPAGARAC
+834 LRGGPGPDSGGDGPAGGARRAGPRPRRDGTPRRRARNRGPGAVARGGIVRRPRP
-842 AAVLARIAEATAQPE
+842 AAGHRAGAAPGRRGPGRGGRDGTRRRSAARGTRDLRRARGGPGGRAVRGGAGRAGPEATAAGPRRPPGRHPE
-857 ALAALAHALGETAH
+857 PPGERG
-871 LDGAP
+871 DGAGGAGADQP
-876 ATAAQQLLRA
+876 RHRRPLVPVSAHRGDARA
-886 AESFASLGLPL
+886 EQPGQAGLP
-897 ATAQARRRA
+897 
-906 AAALAAAGETGP
+906 
-918 AADQL
+918 DQ
-923 RAAHEIFA
+923 
-931 GLGADRAAGQCAAGL
+931 GGGGA
-946 AALGRKPP
+946 PP
-954 RRAGGGRRAG
+954 HRAGRLVRDGRPG
-964 ALSRR
+964 S
-969 ESEVMAL
+969 
-976 VAQGLTSRDIG
+976 LT
-987 GRLFLSPR
+987 PQ
-995 TVEMHVQNSLDK
+995 V
-1007 LGCRTRAEAVRRLTE
+1007 C
-1022 LGTWSGT
+1022 
-1029 AGPVP
+1029 P

>member
-1 MGTSRVLVGRE
+1 MSMGGGLVGRE
-12 AQVEALQ
+12 AQVEALLG
-19 EFLHGAPAG
+19 FLEGALAG
-28 RPPVMLVAGEA
+28 RPPVTLVAGEA
-39 GVGKTALVDQVLA
+39 GVGKTALVDHVLA
-52 GAGQPVRRGW
+52 RAGQPIRRGW

-76 VLTPTAS
+76 VLTPAA
-83 GQPLSSGGPVD
+83 GQPTGPAGPGALALPARPEAPGD
-94 KRALVRSAD
+94 KRALVPPARLD
-103 PGGPVDERAL
+103 
-113 VPSADPGGPGRELA
+113 GPGRELA
-127 LVLPGL
+127 LVLPGF
-133 GPPPAEVSRS
+133 GPPPAQASQS
-143 ELAAAVAAVLAQMA
+143 ALAGQSALAAAVAAVLARMA
-157 GPGRL
+157 GPGRIT
-162 AVFLDDLQWAD
+162 VFLDDLQWAD

-193 LIGCYRGDELPRD
+193 LIGCYRSDELPRD

-213 AELRRARQLAEIDL
+213 AELRRSRRLAEIDL

-247 EPDLVSA
+247 EPELVSA

-264 AVEELAA
+264 AVEELTA
-271 ALRLGGHLDYRE
+271 ALRLGGHLAYRE
-283 GTVGLA
+283 GAVGLA
-289 GTGHALIPE
+289 GTGHAVLPE
-298 GIREAVLF
+298 GIREAVLL
-306 RAGQLGPDAAP
+306 RAAQLGPDAAP

-328 FDVELVLAVAGTPE
+328 FDVDLVLAVAGVPE
-342 WPEQLASSGLV
+342 WPEQLASCGLV

-377 WSRRRALHQAIA
+377 WSRRRALHRAIA

-409 RDLAG
+409 RELAA

-429 HAYRDAARALRTAM
+429 HAYRDAARALRTAL
-443 DLWPPGGEDAE
+443 DLWPPDRPGEEDAE
-454 RLTVV
+454 RLAVV

-469 SEHAEAVTLLRELAD
+469 AEHAEAVTLLRELAD
-484 GYREAV
+484 GYRGTAV
-490 QDRAARDRPTRDRST
+490 Q
-505 QDGSAQD
+505 G
-512 RPARDRPAPDG
+512 G
-523 AAQGRAAQDRLA
+523 AAPGATAASGTAAGGTAASGA
-535 AAQDRLAGAQR
+535 AAGGTAAGGTAAARLAGAQR

-595 ASFSAALDTLAAAR
+595 ASFPAALETLVAAR

-634 MGRTREGLA
+634 MGRAREGVA
-643 TVRASLEAAL
+643 TVRASLDAAL
-653 AQALAGPAA
+653 AQALPGPAA

-674 AGEYAAATAA
+674 AGQYAAATAT

-691 CQEHGEQTAGQLCR
+691 CQEHGEQATGQLCR

-733 AVPHARAVG
+733 ALPHARAVG

-749 HAFRGSAATARSDLL
+749 HAFRGSAAAARRDLL
-764 AATSIAT
+764 AATSLAT
-771 RIELTPMELISAWGL
+771 RIELTAMELLSAWGL
-786 CVLDDAAGAPE
+786 CVLDDATGAPD

-807 ARWEESGERHYT
+807 ARWEETGDRHYT
-819 IAIAQWASTLFAEAG
+819 IAIMQWSSTLFAESG

-857 ALAALAHALGETAH
+857 ALAALAHALGEAAS
-871 LDGAP
+871 LDGQP
-876 ATAAQQLLRA
+876 GTAAQELLRA
-886 AESFASLGLPL
+886 AESFAALGLPL

-906 AAALAAAGETGP
+906 GAALAAAGETGP
-918 AADQL
+918 AAGQL
-923 RAAHEIFA
+923 RAAHGIFS
-931 GLGADRAAGQCAAGL
+931 GLGAGKAAGQCAAGL
-946 AALGRKPP
+946 VALGRKPP
-954 RRAGGGRRAG
+954 GRGRGRRTG
-964 ALSRR
+964 VLSRR
-969 ESEVMAL
+969 ESEVMEL
-976 VAQGLTSRDIG
+976 VAQGQTSRDIA

-1022 LGTWSGT
+1022 LGARPGVA
-1029 AGPVP
+1029 AGPAR

>member
-1 MGTSRVLVGRE
+1 MQVMGASGVLVGRE

-19 EFLHGAPAG
+19 EFLHGGPAG

-39 GVGKTALVDQVLA
+39 GVGKTALVDHVLA

-76 VLTPTAS
+76 VLTPAAS
-83 GQPLSSGGPVD
+83 SQSMPPRGPVD
-94 KRALVRSAD
+94 GRAPVLSPD
-103 PGGPVDERAL
+103 PGRLADERAL
-113 VPSADPGGPGRELA
+113 APSADVGGSGRELA

-133 GPPPAEVSRS
+133 GPPPAEASWSV
-143 ELAAAVAAVLAQMA
+143 LAATVAAVLERMA

-173 DATLDLL
+173 DATLDLI
-180 PALAGAI
+180 PALAGAL
-187 SGGPVA
+187 SDGPVA
-193 LIGCYRGDELPRD
+193 LIGCYRSDELPRD
-206 HRLRAAR
+206 HRLRTAR

-227 APLPGPCVTAILA
+227 APLPGPCVPAILA

-247 EPDLVSA
+247 EPELVSA

-264 AVEELAA
+264 VVEELAA

-289 GTGHALIPE
+289 GTGDAVIPE
-298 GIREAVLF
+298 GIREAVLL
-306 RAGQLGPDAAP
+306 RAAQLGPDAAP

-328 FDVELVLAVAGTPE
+328 FDVELVLAVAGAPE
-342 WPEQLASSGLV
+342 WPEQLASCGLV

-389 GRLAAGH
+389 ARLSAGH

-414 ARAALVAA
+414 ARTALVAA

-429 HAYRDAARALRTAM
+429 HAYRDAARALRTAL

-454 RLTVV
+454 RLAVV

-469 SEHAEAVTLLRELAD
+469 AEHAEAVTLLRELAD
-484 GYREAV
+484 GYRDDI
-490 QDRAARDRPTRDRST
+490 QDRAAQERM
-505 QDGSAQD
+505 
-512 RPARDRPAPDG
+512 
-523 AAQGRAAQDRLA
+523 
-535 AAQDRLAGAQR
+535 AGAQR

-564 REAAAVAFAAAGQP
+564 REAAAMAFAAAGQP

-595 ASFSAALDTLAAAR
+595 ASFPAALDTLAAAR

-643 TVRASLEAAL
+643 TVRSSLDAAL

-674 AGEYAAATAA
+674 AGEYGAATAT

-705 ACVTAVLFVAGH
+705 ACVTGVLFVAGH

-726 DAAGADG
+726 DAAGAEG

-749 HAFRGSAATARSDLL
+749 HAFRGSAATARRELL

-771 RIELTPMELISAWGL
+771 RIELTAMELLSAWGL
-786 CVLDDAAGAPE
+786 CVLDDAVGAPE

-819 IAIAQWASTLFAEAG
+819 IAIAQWSSTLFAEAG
-834 DPAGARAC
+834 DAAGARAC

-876 ATAAQQLLRA
+876 GTAAQELLRA
-886 AESFASLGLPL
+886 AESFAALGLPL

-906 AAALAAAGETGP
+906 AAALAAAGETAS

-923 RAAHEIFA
+923 REAHEIFA
-931 GLGADRAAGQCAAGL
+931 GLGAARAAGQCAAGL
-946 AALGRKPP
+946 VALGRKPP
-954 RRAGGGRRAG
+954 RRARGRRADV
-964 ALSRR
+964 LSRR

-987 GRLFLSPR
+987 GHLFLSPR

-1022 LGTWSGT
+1022 LGAWSAT

>member
-1 MGTSRVLVGRE
+1 MQAMGASGVLVGRE
-12 AQVEALQ
+12 AQVEALE
-19 EFLHGAPAG
+19 EFLHGGPAG

-39 GVGKTALVDQVLA
+39 GVGKTALVDHVLA

-76 VLTPTAS
+76 VLAPAAS
-83 GQPLSSGGPVD
+83 GQPVDPVGP
-94 KRALVRSAD
+94 
-103 PGGPVDERAL
+103 GDERAPVL
-113 VPSADPGGPGRELA
+113 SPGPGGVGRELA

-133 GPPPAEVSRS
+133 GPPPAEASQS
-143 ELAAAVAAVLAQMA
+143 ALAAAVAAVLARMA

-193 LIGCYRGDELPRD
+193 LIGCYRSDELPRD

-213 AELRRARQLAEIDL
+213 AELRRSRQLAEIDL
-227 APLPGPCVTAILA
+227 APLPGPCVPAILA
-240 ALLGAEP
+240 ALLGAQP

-264 AVEELAA
+264 VVEELAA

-289 GTGHALIPE
+289 GTGSAVIPE
-298 GIREAVLF
+298 GIREAVLL
-306 RAGQLGPDAAP
+306 RATQLGPDAAP

-328 FDVELVLAVAGTPE
+328 FDVELVLAVAGAAE
-342 WPEQLASSGLV
+342 WPEQLTSCGLV

-389 GRLAAGH
+389 GRLAAAH

-409 RDLAG
+409 RDMGG

-429 HAYRDAARALRTAM
+429 HAYRDAARALRAAL

-454 RLTVV
+454 RLAVV

-484 GYREAV
+484 GYRGAV
-490 QDRAARDRPTRDRST
+490 QDRAA
-505 QDGSAQD
+505 QDGVAQD
-512 RPARDRPAPDG
+512 RAARDGVAQDGAAHDRAGRDG
-523 AAQGRAAQDRLA
+523 AAQE
-535 AAQDRLAGAQR
+535 RLAGAQR

-564 REAAAVAFAAAGQP
+564 REAAALAFAAAGQP

-623 IDGLRGNVLSR
+623 IDGLRGNVLAR

-643 TVRASLEAAL
+643 TVRASLDAAL

-674 AGEYAAATAA
+674 AGEYGAATVA
-684 YTAGYEF
+684 YTNGYEF

-733 AVPHARAVG
+733 ALPHARAVG

-749 HAFRGSAATARSDLL
+749 HAFRGSATTARRDLL

-771 RIELTPMELISAWGL
+771 RIELTAMELLSAWGL
-786 CVLDDAAGAPE
+786 CVLDDATGARE

-819 IAIAQWASTLFAEAG
+819 IAIAQWSSTLFAEAG
-834 DPAGARAC
+834 DPDGARAC

-876 ATAAQQLLRA
+876 GTGAQQLLRA

-897 ATAQARRRA
+897 ATAQAQRRA
-906 AAALAAAGETGP
+906 AAALAAAGQTAP

-931 GLGADRAAGQCAAGL
+931 GLGAARAAGQCAAGL
-946 AALGRKPP
+946 VALGKKPP
-954 RRAGGGRRAG
+954 RRPGGGRRAG

-1022 LGTWSGT
+1022 LGTWSGPAGP
-1029 AGPVP
+1029 AGPVPSRPGPGGPVP

>member
-1 MGTSRVLVGRE
+1 V
-12 AQVEALQ
+12 
-19 EFLHGAPAG
+19 
-28 RPPVMLVAGEA
+28 
-39 GVGKTALVDQVLA
+39 
-52 GAGQPVRRGW
+52 
-62 AAGRKS
+62 
-68 AVYEVLAQ
+68 
-76 VLTPTAS
+76 
-83 GQPLSSGGPVD
+83 
-94 KRALVRSAD
+94 
-103 PGGPVDERAL
+103 
-113 VPSADPGGPGRELA
+113 
-127 LVLPGL
+127 
-133 GPPPAEVSRS
+133 
-143 ELAAAVAAVLAQMA
+143 
-157 GPGRL
+157 
-162 AVFLDDLQWAD
+162 
-173 DATLDLL
+173 
-180 PALAGAI
+180 
-187 SGGPVA
+187 
-193 LIGCYRGDELPRD
+193 
-206 HRLRAAR
+206 
-213 AELRRARQLAEIDL
+213 
-227 APLPGPCVTAILA
+227 
-240 ALLGAEP
+240 
-247 EPDLVSA
+247 
-254 VAGRADGIPF
+254 
-264 AVEELAA
+264 
-271 ALRLGGHLDYRE
+271 
-283 GTVGLA
+283 
-289 GTGHALIPE
+289 IPE
-298 GIREAVLF
+298 GIREAVLL
-306 RAGQLGPDAAP
+306 RAAQLGPDAAP

-328 FDVELVLAVAGTPE
+328 FDVELVLAVAGIPE
-342 WPEQLASSGLV
+342 WPEQLASCGLV
-353 SAVSDGRAAFRH
+353 SAVSDGQAAFRH

-389 GRLAAGH
+389 ARLAAGH

-422 AAADYAV
+422 AAQDYAV
-429 HAYRDAARALRTAM
+429 HAYRDAARALRTAL

-454 RLTVV
+454 RLAVV

-484 GYREAV
+484 GYRS
-490 QDRAARDRPTRDRST
+490 AA
-505 QDGSAQD
+505 Q
-512 RPARDRPAPDG
+512 DG
-523 AAQGRAAQDRLA
+523 AAQARLA
-535 AAQDRLAGAQR
+535 AAQR

-595 ASFSAALDTLAAAR
+595 ASFPAALDTLAAAR
-609 PDAEASGRA
+609 PEAEASGRA

-634 MGRTREGLA
+634 MGRTREGL
-643 TVRASLEAAL
+643 TIVRASLDAAL

-674 AGEYAAATAA
+674 AGEYRAATAA

-749 HAFRGSAATARSDLL
+749 HAFRGSDATARRDLL

-771 RIELTPMELISAWGL
+771 RIELTAMELLSAWGL

-819 IAIAQWASTLFAEAG
+819 IAIVQWLSTLFAEAG
-834 DPAGARAC
+834 DSAGARAC

-876 ATAAQQLLRA
+876 GTAAQELLRA
-886 AESFASLGLPL
+886 AESFAALGLPL

-906 AAALAAAGETGP
+906 AAALAAAGETAP
-918 AADQL
+918 AAGQL

-931 GLGADRAAGQCAAGL
+931 GLGAARAAGQCVAGL
-946 AALGRKPP
+946 VALGRKPP

-1029 AGPVP
+1029 AEPTGRVP

>member
-1 MGTSRVLVGRE
+1 M
-12 AQVEALQ
+12 
-19 EFLHGAPAG
+19 
-28 RPPVMLVAGEA
+28 
-39 GVGKTALVDQVLA
+39 
-52 GAGQPVRRGW
+52 
-62 AAGRKS
+62 
-68 AVYEVLAQ
+68 
-76 VLTPTAS
+76 
-83 GQPLSSGGPVD
+83 
-94 KRALVRSAD
+94 
-103 PGGPVDERAL
+103 
-113 VPSADPGGPGRELA
+113 
-127 LVLPGL
+127 
-133 GPPPAEVSRS
+133 
-143 ELAAAVAAVLAQMA
+143 
-157 GPGRL
+157 
-162 AVFLDDLQWAD
+162 
-173 DATLDLL
+173 
-180 PALAGAI
+180 
-187 SGGPVA
+187 
-193 LIGCYRGDELPRD
+193 
-206 HRLRAAR
+206 
-213 AELRRARQLAEIDL
+213 
-227 APLPGPCVTAILA
+227 
-240 ALLGAEP
+240 
-247 EPDLVSA
+247 SA

-289 GTGHALIPE
+289 GTGDAVIPE
-298 GIREAVLF
+298 GIREAVLL
-306 RAGQLGPDAAP
+306 RAAQLGPDAAP

-328 FDVELVLAVAGTPE
+328 FDVELVLAVAGAPE
-342 WPEQLASSGLV
+342 WPEQLASCGLV

-389 GRLAAGH
+389 ARLSAGH

-414 ARAALVAA
+414 ARTALVAA

-429 HAYRDAARALRTAM
+429 HAYRDAARALRTAL

-454 RLTVV
+454 RLAVV

-469 SEHAEAVTLLRELAD
+469 AEHAEAVTLLRELAD
-484 GYREAV
+484 GYRDDIR
-490 QDRAARDRPTRDRST
+490 DRAA
-505 QDGSAQD
+505 QE
-512 RPARDRPAPDG
+512 
-523 AAQGRAAQDRLA
+523 
-535 AAQDRLAGAQR
+535 RLAGAQR

-595 ASFSAALDTLAAAR
+595 ASFPAALDTLAAAR

-643 TVRASLEAAL
+643 AVRSSLDAAL

-674 AGEYAAATAA
+674 AGEYGAATAT

-691 CQEHGEQTAGQLCR
+691 CQEHGEQTTGQLCR
-705 ACVTAVLFVAGH
+705 ACVTGVLFVAGH

-726 DAAGADG
+726 DAAGAEG

-749 HAFRGSAATARSDLL
+749 HAFRGSAATARRELL

-771 RIELTPMELISAWGL
+771 RIELTAMELLSAWGL
-786 CVLDDAAGAPE
+786 CVLDDAVGAPE

-819 IAIAQWASTLFAEAG
+819 IAIAQWSSTLFAEAG
-834 DPAGARAC
+834 DAAGARAC

-876 ATAAQQLLRA
+876 GTAAQELLRA
-886 AESFASLGLPL
+886 AESFAALGLPL

-906 AAALAAAGETGP
+906 AAALAAAGETAP

-923 RAAHEIFA
+923 REAHEIFA
-931 GLGADRAAGQCAAGL
+931 GLGAARAAGQCAAGL
-946 AALGRKPP
+946 VALGRKPP
-954 RRAGGGRRAG
+954 RRARGGRRADI
-964 ALSRR
+964 LSRR

-987 GRLFLSPR
+987 GHLFLSPR

-1022 LGTWSGT
+1022 LGAWSAT

>member
-1 MGTSRVLVGRE
+1 MQAMGTSGVLVGRE

-19 EFLHGAPAG
+19 EFLHGGPAG

-39 GVGKTALVDQVLA
+39 GVGKTALVDHVLA
-52 GAGQPVRRGW
+52 RAGQPVRRGW

-76 VLTPTAS
+76 VLTPAAS
-83 GQPLSSGGPVD
+83 GQPMSPRGPAD
-94 KRALVRSAD
+94 ERALVLSAYSEG
-103 PGGPVDERAL
+103 PGDGRPPVLPAGLRGGPAPAPSPGPARPVDERGL
-113 VPSADPGGPGRELA
+113 VPSADPGGSGRELA

-133 GPPPAEVSRS
+133 GPPPAELSRS
-143 ELAAAVAAVLAQMA
+143 ALAAAVAAVLTRMA
-157 GPGRL
+157 GRGRL

-180 PALAGAI
+180 PALAGAL
-187 SGGPVA
+187 SDGPVA
-193 LIGCYRGDELPRD
+193 LIGCYRSDELPRD
-206 HRLRAAR
+206 HRLRSTR

-227 APLPGPCVTAILA
+227 APLPGPCVPAILA

-247 EPDLVSA
+247 EPELVSA

-289 GTGHALIPE
+289 GTGDAVIPE
-298 GIREAVLF
+298 GIREAVLL
-306 RAGQLGPDAAP
+306 RAAQLGPDAAP
-317 VLDAAAVAGNE
+317 VLDAAAVVGNE
-328 FDVELVLAVAGTPE
+328 FDVELVLAVAGAPE
-342 WPEQLASSGLV
+342 WPEQLASCGLV

-389 GRLAAGH
+389 ARLSAGH

-414 ARAALVAA
+414 ARTALVAA

-429 HAYRDAARALRTAM
+429 HAYRDAARALRMAL

-454 RLTVV
+454 RLAVV
-459 DQLARCAEMC
+459 DRLARCAEMC
-469 SEHAEAVTLLRELAD
+469 AEHAEAVTLLRELAD
-484 GYREAV
+484 GYRDDI
-490 QDRAARDRPTRDRST
+490 QDRAA
-505 QDGSAQD
+505 QE
-512 RPARDRPAPDG
+512 
-523 AAQGRAAQDRLA
+523 
-535 AAQDRLAGAQR
+535 RLAGAQR

-595 ASFSAALDTLAAAR
+595 ASFPAALDTLAAAR

-618 DLLLR
+618 DLLVR

-643 TVRASLEAAL
+643 TVRSSLDAAL

-674 AGEYAAATAA
+674 AGEYGAATAT

-705 ACVTAVLFVAGH
+705 ACVTGVLFVAGH

-726 DAAGADG
+726 DAAGAEG

-749 HAFRGSAATARSDLL
+749 HAFRGSAATARRELL

-771 RIELTPMELISAWGL
+771 RIELTAMELLSAWGL
-786 CVLDDAAGAPE
+786 CVLDDAVGAPE

-819 IAIAQWASTLFAEAG
+819 IAIAQWSSTLFAEAG
-834 DPAGARAC
+834 DAAGARAC

-876 ATAAQQLLRA
+876 ATAAQELLRA
-886 AESFASLGLPL
+886 AESFAALGLPL

-906 AAALAAAGETGP
+906 AAALAAAGETAP

-923 RAAHEIFA
+923 REAHEIFA
-931 GLGADRAAGQCAAGL
+931 GLGAARAAGQCAAGL
-946 AALGRKPP
+946 VALGRKPP
-954 RRAGGGRRAG
+954 RRARGGRRADI
-964 ALSRR
+964 LSRR

-987 GRLFLSPR
+987 GHLFLSPR

-1022 LGTWSGT
+1022 LGAWSAT

>member
-1 MGTSRVLVGRE
+1 MQAMSTSGVLVGRE

-19 EFLHGAPAG
+19 EFLHGGPAG
-28 RPPVMLVAGEA
+28 PPPVMLVAGEA
-39 GVGKTALVDQVLA
+39 GVGKTALVDHVLA
-52 GAGQPVRRGW
+52 SVGQPVRRGR
-62 AAGRKS
+62 AIGRKS

-76 VLTPTAS
+76 VLAPAVSGLPTGSGGTAS
-83 GQPLSSGGPVD
+83 EPALALPAGP
-94 KRALVRSAD
+94 AGLGS
-103 PGGPVDERAL
+103 
-113 VPSADPGGPGRELA
+113 ELA

-133 GPPPAEVSRS
+133 GPPPAQASQS
-143 ELAAAVAAVLAQMA
+143 ALAAAVCAVLTRLA

-162 AVFLDDLQWAD
+162 IVFLDDLQWAD

-180 PALAGAI
+180 SALAGAI

-193 LIGCYRGDELPRD
+193 LIGCYRSDELPRD

-247 EPDLVSA
+247 EPELVSA

-289 GTGHALIPE
+289 GTGGAVIPE
-298 GIREAVLF
+298 GIREAVLL
-306 RAGQLGPDAAP
+306 RAAQLGPDVAP

-328 FDVELVLAVAGTPE
+328 FDVELVLAVAGVPE
-342 WPEQLASSGLV
+342 WPEQLASCGLV

-389 GRLAAGH
+389 ARLAAGH
-396 APPALIAEHLLAA
+396 APPALIAEHLLAG
-409 RDLAG
+409 RDLAA

-422 AAADYAV
+422 AAQDYVV
-429 HAYRDAARALRTAM
+429 HAYRDAARTLRTAL
-443 DLWPPGGEDAE
+443 DLWPPGGEDDE
-454 RLTVV
+454 RLAVV

-469 SEHAEAVTLLRELAD
+469 AEHAEAVTLLRELAD
-484 GYREAV
+484 GYRASAAQDRV
-490 QDRAARDRPTRDRST
+490 AQHPATLNFADQDRAA
-505 QDGSAQD
+505 QDPAGQD
-512 RPARDRPAPDG
+512 RAV
-523 AAQGRAAQDRLA
+523 QD
-535 AAQDRLAGAQR
+535 QLAGAQR

-564 REAAAVAFAAAGQP
+564 REGAAVAFAAAGQP

-583 ERLAAAAHLRSA
+583 QRLAAAAHLRSA
-595 ASFSAALDTLAAAR
+595 ASFPAALDTLAAAR

-634 MGRTREGLA
+634 MGRVREGVA
-643 TVRASLEAAL
+643 TVRASLDAAL

-662 ELYQRLADSLEH
+662 ELHQRLADSLEH

-691 CQEHGEQTAGQLCR
+691 CQEHGEQAAGQLCR

-726 DAAGADG
+726 AAAGADG
-733 AVPHARAVG
+733 ALPHARAVG

-749 HAFRGSAATARSDLL
+749 HAFRGSAAPARRELL
-764 AATSIAT
+764 AATSLAT
-771 RIELTPMELISAWGL
+771 RIELTAMELLSAWGL
-786 CVLDDAAGAPE
+786 CVLDDATGAPE

-807 ARWEESGERHYT
+807 ARWEETGERHYT
-819 IAIAQWASTLFAEAG
+819 IAIAQWSSTLFAESG

-857 ALAALAHALGETAH
+857 ALAALAHALGETAS
-871 LDGAP
+871 LDGQP
-876 ATAAQQLLRA
+876 GTAAQELLRA
-886 AESFASLGLPL
+886 AESFAALGLPL

-906 AAALAAAGETGP
+906 GAALAAAGETAP
-918 AADQL
+918 ATDQL
-923 RAAHEIFA
+923 RVAHEIFT
-931 GLGADRAAGQCAAGL
+931 GLGAGRAAGQCAAGL
-946 AALGRKPP
+946 VALGRKPP
-954 RRAGGGRRAG
+954 RRARDGRRAG

-1022 LGTWSGT
+1022 LGAWSGMA
-1029 AGPVP
+1029 AGPAR

>member
-1 MGTSRVLVGRE
+1 MQLMGTSGVLVGRE

-19 EFLHGAPAG
+19 EFLHDGPAG

-39 GVGKTALVDQVLA
+39 GVGKTALVDHVLVNV
-52 GAGQPVRRGW
+52 GMPVRRGW

-76 VLTPTAS
+76 VLTPAAS
-83 GQPLSSGGPVD
+83 SQPMPS
-94 KRALVRSAD
+94 R
-103 PGGPVDERAL
+103 GPVDERAPVL
-113 VPSADPGGPGRELA
+113 SPDPGRPGDERALAPSADPGGSGRELA

-143 ELAAAVAAVLAQMA
+143 ALVAAVAAVLERMA
-157 GPGRL
+157 GRGRL

-180 PALAGAI
+180 PALAGAL
-187 SGGPVA
+187 SDGPVA
-193 LIGCYRGDELPRD
+193 LIGCYRSDELPRD
-206 HRLRAAR
+206 HRLRSTR

-227 APLPGPCVTAILA
+227 APLPGPCVPAILA

-247 EPDLVSA
+247 EPELVSA

-264 AVEELAA
+264 VVEELAA

-289 GTGHALIPE
+289 GTGDAVIPE
-298 GIREAVLF
+298 GIREAVLL
-306 RAGQLGPDAAP
+306 RAAQLGPDAAP

-328 FDVELVLAVAGTPE
+328 FDVELVLAAAGAPE
-342 WPEQLASSGLV
+342 WPEQLASCGLV

-389 GRLAAGH
+389 ARLSAGH

-414 ARAALVAA
+414 ARTALVAA

-429 HAYRDAARALRTAM
+429 HAYRDAARALRTAL

-454 RLTVV
+454 RLAVV

-469 SEHAEAVTLLRELAD
+469 AEHAEAVTLLRELAD
-484 GYREAV
+484 GYRDDIR
-490 QDRAARDRPTRDRST
+490 DRAA
-505 QDGSAQD
+505 QE
-512 RPARDRPAPDG
+512 
-523 AAQGRAAQDRLA
+523 
-535 AAQDRLAGAQR
+535 RLAGARR

-564 REAAAVAFAAAGQP
+564 REAAAVAFAAAGQS

-595 ASFSAALDTLAAAR
+595 ASFPAALDTLAAAR

-643 TVRASLEAAL
+643 TVRSSLDAAL

-674 AGEYAAATAA
+674 AGEYGAATAT

-705 ACVTAVLFVAGH
+705 ACVTGVLFVAGH

-726 DAAGADG
+726 DAAGAEG

-749 HAFRGSAATARSDLL
+749 HAFRGSAATARRELL

-771 RIELTPMELISAWGL
+771 RIELTAMELLSAWGL
-786 CVLDDAAGAPE
+786 CVLDDAVGAPE

-819 IAIAQWASTLFAEAG
+819 IAIAQWSSTLFAEAG
-834 DPAGARAC
+834 DAAGARAC

-876 ATAAQQLLRA
+876 GTAAQELLRA
-886 AESFASLGLPL
+886 AESFAALGLPL

-906 AAALAAAGETGP
+906 AAALAAAGETAP

-923 RAAHEIFA
+923 REAHEIFA
-931 GLGADRAAGQCAAGL
+931 GLGAARAAGQCAAGL
-946 AALGRKPP
+946 VALGRKPP
-954 RRAGGGRRAG
+954 RRARGGRRADI
-964 ALSRR
+964 LSRR

-987 GRLFLSPR
+987 GHLFLSPR

-1022 LGTWSGT
+1022 LGAWSAT

>member
-1 MGTSRVLVGRE
+1 MGTSGVLVGRE

-19 EFLHGAPAG
+19 EFLHGGPAG
-28 RPPVMLVAGEA
+28 APPVMLVAGEA
-39 GVGKTALVDQVLA
+39 GVGKTALVGHVLA
-52 GAGQPVRRGW
+52 GAGQPVRRGR
-62 AAGRKS
+62 AIGRKS

-76 VLTPTAS
+76 VLTPAAGRQPTGS
-83 GQPLSSGGPVD
+83 GS
-94 KRALVRSAD
+94 
-103 PGGPVDERAL
+103 PGREWPL
-113 VPSADPGGPGRELA
+113 VPPAGPERPGNEQVPVLSAGGGGPGRELA

-133 GPPPAEVSRS
+133 GPPPAQASQS
-143 ELAAAVAAVLAQMA
+143 ALAAAVCAVLTRMA

-162 AVFLDDLQWAD
+162 TVFLDDLQWAD

-193 LIGCYRGDELPRD
+193 LIGCYRSDELPRD

-213 AELRRARQLAEIDL
+213 AELRRARQLAEMDL

-240 ALLGAEP
+240 SLLGAEP

-271 ALRLGGHLDYRE
+271 ALRLAGHLDYRE
-283 GTVGLA
+283 GRVGLA
-289 GTGHALIPE
+289 GTGDAVIPE
-298 GIREAVLF
+298 GIREAVLL
-306 RAGQLGPDAAP
+306 RAAQLGPDVAP

-328 FDVELVLAVAGTPE
+328 FDVELVLAVAGVPE
-342 WPEQLASSGLV
+342 WPEQLASCGLV
-353 SAVSDGRAAFRH
+353 SAVSEGRAAFRH

-389 GRLAAGH
+389 GRLAAGN

-409 RDLAG
+409 RDLPA

-422 AAADYAV
+422 AAQDYAV
-429 HAYRDAARALRTAM
+429 HAYRDAARALRTAL

-454 RLTVV
+454 RLAVV

-469 SEHAEAVTLLRELAD
+469 AEHAEAVTLLRELAD
-484 GYREAV
+484 GYRGSAAHP
-490 QDRAARDRPTRDRST
+490 RAA
-505 QDGSAQD
+505 G
-512 RPARDRPAPDG
+512 DG
-523 AAQGRAAQDRLA
+523 AAQPGAAEDRAAEDRAAQDRTVQA
-535 AAQDRLAGAQR
+535 RLAGAQR

-595 ASFSAALDTLAAAR
+595 ASFAAALDTLAAAR

-623 IDGLRGNVLSR
+623 IDGLRGNVLAR
-634 MGRTREGLA
+634 MGRVREGVA
-643 TVRASLEAAL
+643 TVRAALDAAL

-662 ELYQRLADSLEH
+662 ELHQRLADSLEH

-684 YTAGYEF
+684 YTTGYEF
-691 CQEHGEQTAGQLCR
+691 CQQHGEQAAGQLCR

-733 AVPHARAVG
+733 ALPHARAVG
-742 TGIGGLI
+742 NGIGGLI
-749 HAFRGSAATARSDLL
+749 HAFRGSAGPARRELL

-771 RIELTPMELISAWGL
+771 RIELTAMELLSAWGL
-786 CVLDDAAGAPE
+786 CVLDDATGAAE

-807 ARWEESGERHYT
+807 ARWAESGERHYT
-819 IAIAQWASTLFAEAG
+819 IAILQWSSTLFAEAG

-842 AAVLARIAEATAQPE
+842 AAALARIAEATAQPE
-857 ALAALAHALGETAH
+857 ALAALAHALGETAA
-871 LDGAP
+871 LDGQP
-876 ATAAQQLLRA
+876 GTAAQELLRA
-886 AESFASLGLPL
+886 AESFAALGLPL

-906 AAALAAAGETGP
+906 GAALAAAGQTAP
-918 AADQL
+918 AAGQL
-923 RAAHEIFA
+923 REAHEIFA
-931 GLGADRAAGQCAAGL
+931 GLGAGRAAGQCAAGL
-946 AALGRKPP
+946 VALGRKPP
-954 RRAGGGRRAG
+954 RRARGGRQAG

-1022 LGTWSGT
+1022 LGAWSG
-1029 AGPVP
+1029 AASPVP

>member
-1 MGTSRVLVGRE
+1 MSGTERIPAVHGGEDVKIRVMGTSAVLVGRE
-12 AQVEALQ
+12 AQVEVLQ
-19 EFLHGAPAG
+19 EILHGTLAG

-39 GVGKTALVDQVLA
+39 GVGKTALVDHVLA

-76 VLTPTAS
+76 VLTPAS
-83 GQPLSSGGPVD
+83 GQ
-94 KRALVRSAD
+94 SA
-103 PGGPVDERAL
+103 GLEGA
-113 VPSADPGGPGRELA
+113 GHELA
-127 LVLPGL
+127 LVLPRL
-133 GPPPAEVSRS
+133 GPPPAQASRS
-143 ELAAAVAAVLAQMA
+143 ALAAAVGAALVRMA
-157 GPGRL
+157 GSGRL

-193 LIGCYRGDELPRD
+193 LIGCYRSDELPRD

-227 APLPGPCVTAILA
+227 APLPGPCVPAILA

-283 GTVGLA
+283 DTVGLA
-289 GTGHALIPE
+289 GTGNAVIPE
-298 GIREAVLF
+298 GIREAVLL

-342 WPEQLASSGLV
+342 WPEQLTSCGLV

-409 RDLAG
+409 RDLAR

-429 HAYRDAARALRTAM
+429 HAYRDAARALRTAL

-454 RLTVV
+454 RLAVV

-469 SEHAEAVTLLRELAD
+469 SEHAEAVTLLRELVN
-484 GYREAV
+484 GYREAI
-490 QDRAARDRPTRDRST
+490 
-505 QDGSAQD
+505 
-512 RPARDRPAPDG
+512 
-523 AAQGRAAQDRLA
+523 QGR

-578 AEAAV
+578 GEAAV

-595 ASFSAALDTLAAAR
+595 ASFPAALDTLAAAR

-662 ELYQRLADSLEH
+662 ELHQRLADSLEH

-749 HAFRGSAATARSDLL
+749 HAFRGSAATARRDLL

-876 ATAAQQLLRA
+876 GTAAQQLLRA

-923 RAAHEIFA
+923 RAAHGIFA
-931 GLGADRAAGQCAAGL
+931 GLGAARAAGQCAAGL

-1022 LGTWSGT
+1022 LGTWAGT
-1029 AGPVP
+1029 AEARPGGRP

>member
-1 MGTSRVLVGRE
+1 
-12 AQVEALQ
+12 
-19 EFLHGAPAG
+19 
-28 RPPVMLVAGEA
+28 
-39 GVGKTALVDQVLA
+39 
-52 GAGQPVRRGW
+52 
-62 AAGRKS
+62 
-68 AVYEVLAQ
+68 
-76 VLTPTAS
+76 
-83 GQPLSSGGPVD
+83 
-94 KRALVRSAD
+94 
-103 PGGPVDERAL
+103 
-113 VPSADPGGPGRELA
+113 
-127 LVLPGL
+127 
-133 GPPPAEVSRS
+133 
-143 ELAAAVAAVLAQMA
+143 
-157 GPGRL
+157 
-162 AVFLDDLQWAD
+162 
-173 DATLDLL
+173 
-180 PALAGAI
+180 
-187 SGGPVA
+187 VA
-193 LIGCYRGDELPRD
+193 LIGCYRSDELPRG

-227 APLPGPCVTAILA
+227 APLPGPCVTTILA

-247 EPDLVSA
+247 EPELVSA

-289 GTGHALIPE
+289 GTGDAVIPE
-298 GIREAVLF
+298 GIREAVML
-306 RAGQLGPDAAP
+306 RAAQLSPDAAP

-328 FDVELVLAVAGTPE
+328 FDVELVLAVAGAPE
-342 WPEQLASSGLV
+342 WPEQLASCGLV

-389 GRLAAGH
+389 DRLSAGR
-396 APPALIAEHLLAA
+396 APSALIAEHLLAA

-429 HAYRDAARALRTAM
+429 HAYRDAARALRTAL

-454 RLTVV
+454 RLAVV

-469 SEHAEAVTLLRELAD
+469 AEHAEAVTLLRELAD
-484 GYREAV
+484 GYRAAAAQDRASEDGAAEDRASEDGAA
-490 QDRAARDRPTRDRST
+490 QDRAA
-505 QDGSAQD
+505 Q
-512 RPARDRPAPDG
+512 DG
-523 AAQGRAAQDRLA
+523 AARDRAAQDRLA
-535 AAQDRLAGAQR
+535 AAQR

-564 REAAAVAFAAAGQP
+564 REAAAVTFAAAGRP

-595 ASFSAALDTLAAAR
+595 ASFPAALDTLAAAR

-643 TVRASLEAAL
+643 TVRASLDAAL

-674 AGEYAAATAA
+674 AGEYGAATAT

-705 ACVTAVLFVAGH
+705 ACVTAVLFVAGR

-749 HAFRGSAATARSDLL
+749 HAFRGSAAIARRELL

-771 RIELTPMELISAWGL
+771 RIELTAMELLSAWGL

-819 IAIAQWASTLFAEAG
+819 IAIAQWSSTLFAEAG

-857 ALAALAHALGETAH
+857 ALAALAHALGETAQ

-876 ATAAQQLLRA
+876 GTAAQELLRA
-886 AESFASLGLPL
+886 AESFAALGLPL

-906 AAALAAAGETGP
+906 AAALAATGETAP

-923 RAAHEIFA
+923 REAHEIFA
-931 GLGADRAAGQCAAGL
+931 GLGAARAAGQCAAGL
-946 AALGRKPP
+946 VALGRKPP
-954 RRAGGGRRAG
+954 RRARGGRRADV
-964 ALSRR
+964 LSRR

-987 GRLFLSPR
+987 GHLFLSPR
-995 TVEMHVQNSLDK
+995 TVEMHVQNSLNK
-1007 LGCRTRAEAVRRLTE
+1007 LGCRTRAEAVRRLAE
-1022 LGTWSGT
+1022 LGAWSGT
-1029 AGPVP
+1029 ASPVP

>member
-1 MGTSRVLVGRE
+1 MSGVLVGRE

-39 GVGKTALVDQVLA
+39 GVGKTALVDHVLA

-62 AAGRKS
+62 AAGRRS

-76 VLTPTAS
+76 VLTPHVS
-83 GQPLSSGGPVD
+83 GQKV
-94 KRALVRSAD
+94 
-103 PGGPVDERAL
+103 
-113 VPSADPGGPGRELA
+113 GPGPELA

-133 GPPPAEVSRS
+133 GPPPAQASRS
-143 ELAAAVAAVLAQMA
+143 ALAAAIGAALARMA
-157 GPGRL
+157 GPGLL

-193 LIGCYRGDELPRD
+193 LIGCYRSDELPRD

-213 AELRRARQLAEIDL
+213 AELRRSRQLAEIDL

-271 ALRLGGHLDYRE
+271 ALRLGGQLDYRE

-289 GTGHALIPE
+289 GTGDALIPE
-298 GIREAVLF
+298 GIREAVLL
-306 RAGQLGPDAAP
+306 RAGQLGPDVAP

-328 FDVELVLAVAGTPE
+328 FDVELVLAVAGAQE
-342 WPEQLASSGLV
+342 WPEQLTSCGLV
-353 SAVSDGRAAFRH
+353 SAVSDGRVAFRH

-396 APPALIAEHLLAA
+396 TPPALIAEHLLAA

-429 HAYRDAARALRTAM
+429 HAYRDAARALRTAL
-443 DLWPPGGEDAE
+443 DLWPPDGEDAE
-454 RLTVV
+454 RLAVV

-484 GYREAV
+484 GYR
-490 QDRAARDRPTRDRST
+490 S
-505 QDGSAQD
+505 
-512 RPARDRPAPDG
+512 
-523 AAQGRAAQDRLA
+523 

-583 ERLAAAAHLRSA
+583 ERLAAAAHLRAA

-643 TVRASLEAAL
+643 IVRASLDGAL

-674 AGEYAAATAA
+674 AGEYGAATAT
-684 YTAGYEF
+684 YTTGYEF
-691 CQEHGEQTAGQLCR
+691 CRQHGEQTAGQLCR

-733 AVPHARAVG
+733 ALPHARAVG

-749 HAFRGSAATARSDLL
+749 HAFRGSAATARRDLL

-771 RIELTPMELISAWGL
+771 RLELTAMELLSAWGL
-786 CVLDDAAGAPE
+786 CVLDDATGAPE

-819 IAIAQWASTLFAEAG
+819 IAIAQWSSTLFAEAG

-876 ATAAQQLLRA
+876 GTGAQELLRA

-906 AAALAAAGETGP
+906 AAALAAAGETAP

-923 RAAHEIFA
+923 RTAYEIFA
-931 GLGADRAAGQCAAGL
+931 GLGAARAAGQCAAGL
-946 AALGRKPP
+946 VALGRKPP

-1022 LGTWSGT
+1022 QGAWPRT
-1029 AGPVP
+1029 ADPAGRVP

>member
-1 MGTSRVLVGRE
+1 MSTGGVLVGRE
-12 AQVEALQ
+12 AQVEALLAL
-19 EFLHGAPAG
+19 LHGAPAG
-28 RPPVMLVAGEA
+28 RPPVTLVAGEA
-39 GVGKTALVDQVLA
+39 GIGKTALVEHVLA
-52 GAGQPVRRGW
+52 GAGQPVRRGR
-62 AAGRKS
+62 AIGRKS

-76 VLTPTAS
+76 VIMPAA
-83 GQPLSSGGPVD
+83 GGPPTGSGNPGG
-94 KRALVRSAD
+94 KRASVLSA
-103 PGGPVDERAL
+103 GR
-113 VPSADPGGPGRELA
+113 GGPGHELA

-133 GPPPAEVSRS
+133 GPPPAAVSQS
-143 ELAAAVAAVLAQMA
+143 ALAAAVAAVLVWMA
-157 GPGRL
+157 GAGRL
-162 AVFLDDLQWAD
+162 TVFLDDLQWAD

-193 LIGCYRGDELPRD
+193 LIGCYRSDELPRD

-213 AELRRARQLAEIDL
+213 AELRRARQLTEIDL
-227 APLPGPCVTAILA
+227 APLPGPCVAAILG

-247 EPDLVSA
+247 EPDLVSV

-271 ALRLGGHLDYRE
+271 ALRLAGHLDYRE
-283 GTVGLA
+283 GRVGLA
-289 GTGHALIPE
+289 GTGDAVIPE
-298 GIREAVLF
+298 GIREAVLL
-306 RAGQLGPDAAP
+306 RAAQLGPDVTP

-328 FDVELVLAVAGTPE
+328 FDVELVLAVAGVPD
-342 WPEQLASSGLV
+342 WPEQLASCGLV

-409 RDLAG
+409 RDLPA

-422 AAADYAV
+422 AAQDYAV
-429 HAYRDAARALRTAM
+429 HAYRDAARALRTAL

-454 RLTVV
+454 RLAVV

-469 SEHAEAVTLLRELAD
+469 AEHAEAVTLLRELTD
-484 GYREAV
+484 GYRGSAAHPRAAEDDAT
-490 QDRAARDRPTRDRST
+490 QDRAAPPRATEDH
-505 QDGSAQD
+505 A
-512 RPARDRPAPDG
+512 ARE
-523 AAQGRAAQDRLA
+523 RAAQDRA
-535 AAQDRLAGAQR
+535 VQARLGGALR

-552 ELLGQWDAALAA
+552 ELLGQWDAALAV

-595 ASFSAALDTLAAAR
+595 ASFPAALDTLAAAR

-618 DLLLR
+618 DLVLR

-634 MGRTREGLA
+634 MGRVREGVA
-643 TVRASLEAAL
+643 AVRAALDAAL
-653 AQALAGPAA
+653 AEALAGPAA
-662 ELYQRLADSLEH
+662 ELHQRLADSLEH
-674 AGEYAAATAA
+674 AGEYAAATTA

-733 AVPHARAVG
+733 ALPHARAVG

-749 HAFRGSAATARSDLL
+749 HAFRGSAAPARRELL
-764 AATSIAT
+764 AATSIAA
-771 RIELTPMELISAWGL
+771 RIELTAMELLSAWGL
-786 CVLDDAAGAPE
+786 CVLDDATGAAG

-807 ARWEESGERHYT
+807 ARWEESGERHYA
-819 IAIAQWASTLFAEAG
+819 IAILQWSSTLFAEAG

-842 AAVLARIAEATAQPE
+842 AAALARIAEATAQPE
-857 ALAALAHALGETAH
+857 ALAALAHALGETAA
-871 LDGAP
+871 LDGQP
-876 ATAAQQLLRA
+876 GTAAQELLRA
-886 AESFASLGLPL
+886 AESFAGLGLPL

-906 AAALAAAGETGP
+906 GAALATAGQTAP
-918 AADQL
+918 AAAQL
-923 RAAHEIFA
+923 REAHEIFA
-931 GLGADRAAGQCAAGL
+931 GLGAGRAAGQCAAGL
-946 AALGRKPP
+946 VALGRKPP
-954 RRAGGGRRAG
+954 RRARGGRRAG

-1007 LGCRTRAEAVRRLTE
+1007 LGCRTRAEAVHRLTE
-1022 LGTWSGT
+1022 LGSWS
-1029 AGPVP
+1029 AAASPVR